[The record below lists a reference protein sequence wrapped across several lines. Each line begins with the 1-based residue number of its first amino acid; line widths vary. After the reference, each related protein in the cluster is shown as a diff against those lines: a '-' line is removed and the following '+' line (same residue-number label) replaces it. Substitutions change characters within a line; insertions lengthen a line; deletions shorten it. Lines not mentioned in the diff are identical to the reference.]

1 MTPKSSNDKD
11 YTWTFKDVRD
21 LDSRLLS
28 IENKIDS
35 NYKSFKEDVKDIKES
50 IKSSHLIID
59 NTNKTDWKAIGIII
73 GATVAAILAAIQQV
87 VK

>member
-1 MTPKSSNDKD
+1 MPRKSNDQD

-21 LDSRLLS
+21 LDQRLLN
-28 IENKIDS
+28 IENKIDN
-35 NYKSFKEDVKDIKES
+35 NYRSFEEDIKEIKES
-50 IKSSHLIID
+50 IKSSHLIVD

-87 VK
+87 TK